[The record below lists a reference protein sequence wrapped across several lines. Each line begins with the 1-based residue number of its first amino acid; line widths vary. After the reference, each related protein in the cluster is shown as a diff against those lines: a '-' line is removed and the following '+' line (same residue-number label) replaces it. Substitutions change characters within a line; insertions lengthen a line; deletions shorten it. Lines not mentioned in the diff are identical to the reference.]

1 MYGKRFLAERYTKV
15 LLLSCPIPLVPL
27 IWVPRVPG
35 LVKACAYFTG
45 KALGFTYEKVSKTAT
60 SIVVTTTVH
69 TLGLQ
74 HFSNLTKYLPW
85 SKIEIPLLVT

>member
-1 MYGKRFLAERYTKV
+1 MERGSSQRGTQKFFHFHVPSRLYLLYG
-15 LLLSCPIPLVPL
+15 SQG
-27 IWVPRVPG
+27 VPG

>member
-1 MYGKRFLAERYTKV
+1 MERGSLQGGTQKFFYFHVPSRLYLLYG
-15 LLLSCPIPLVPL
+15 SQG
-27 IWVPRVPG
+27 VPG

-60 SIVVTTTVH
+60 STVVTTTVH
-69 TLGLQ
+69 TIVLQ